1 MPAQHP
7 FPEMAPMSDPE
18 HEKSISALEA
28 TGQFRVLR
36 RAELGPVESTSVS
49 NDRIA
54 VIVDTE
60 TTGLDVQRD
69 EIIEIGMIAF
79 SYDNAGEVGKVM
91 GTFSALQQPTR
102 PIPSAITQ
110 LTGISDSEVKGRQI
124 DKLALETF
132 LKPASLVVAHN
143 AAFDRPMCERLSA
156 MFAEKPWACSATE
169 IDWRRFG
176 FEGTKL
182 VYILNQFGKYH
193 SGHRA
198 IDDCVALLNILRLN
212 LSATG
217 RSVFAELLS
226 CARKTRYRI
235 SVVSPYELRAVLKT
249 RGYRWHPGSPGRPRS
264 WWIEIGEEKQNDEMA
279 FLHHQAHLPRSNII
293 VETVTALNRFK
304 LSTSPIAKMNSV

>member
-1 MPAQHP
+1 
-7 FPEMAPMSDPE
+7 MSDSE
-18 HEKSISALEA
+18 LEKAISTLEA

-36 RAELGPVESTSVS
+36 RAQLGNIAGGALVG

-60 TTGLDVQRD
+60 TTGLDLQRD

-79 SYDNAGEVGKVM
+79 SYDLAGQIGKVV
-91 GTFSALQQPTR
+91 GTFSALQEPSKR
-102 PIPSAITQ
+102 IPLAITK
-110 LTGISDSEVKGRQI
+110 LTGISEEEVKGQRI
-124 DKLALETF
+124 DKQALEAF
-132 LKPASLVVAHN
+132 LKPASLIVAHN
-143 AAFDRPMCERLSA
+143 AAFDRPMCERLSGL
-156 MFAEKPWACSATE
+156 FAEKPWACSATE
-169 IDWRRFG
+169 IDWKNFG

-198 IDDCVALLNILRLN
+198 LDDCIALYNILQLP
-212 LSATG
+212 LASTG
-217 RSVFAELLS
+217 GSVFAQLLS

-235 SVVSPYELRAVLKT
+235 SVVSPYELRGALKA

-264 WWIEIGEEKQNDEMA
+264 WYIEIEEENQRDEMN
-279 FLHHQAHLPRSNII
+279 FLIQQARMPKKNIA

-304 LSTSPIAKMNSV
+304 LSTLPIAKMNSV